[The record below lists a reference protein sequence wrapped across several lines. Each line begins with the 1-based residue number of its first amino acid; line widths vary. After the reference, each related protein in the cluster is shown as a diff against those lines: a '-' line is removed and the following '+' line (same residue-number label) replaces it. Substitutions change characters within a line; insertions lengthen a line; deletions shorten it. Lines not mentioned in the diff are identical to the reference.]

1 MDQGH
6 RQGLLTSWSS
16 RLRRRDSRHERT
28 QSAASALLM
37 LLPSGMIAPGVERGG
52 ERTTLDGS
60 TVARHSTGR
69 LGIQRLSRGLALRST
84 AGRPGRVIGRAPGG
98 DARLRQREDSDRLS
112 TAKKKLSTTAFQ
124 RREVLPV

>member
-1 MDQGH
+1 
-6 RQGLLTSWSS
+6 
-16 RLRRRDSRHERT
+16 
-28 QSAASALLM
+28 M
-37 LLPSGMIAPGVERGG
+37 LLPSGMIAPGVKRGG